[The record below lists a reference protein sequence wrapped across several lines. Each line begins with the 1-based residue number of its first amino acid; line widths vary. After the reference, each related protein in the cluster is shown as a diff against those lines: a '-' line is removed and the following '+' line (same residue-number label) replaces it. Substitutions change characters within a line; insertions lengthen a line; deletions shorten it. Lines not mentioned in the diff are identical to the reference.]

1 MELIYIPIGKTK
13 LSDNLPI
20 LKLIAAEWGLNLS
33 KSRDFKI
40 AARIMNNSIKYN

>member
-20 LKLIAAEWGLNLS
+20 LKLIAADWGLNLN
-33 KSRDFKI
+33 KPTEFKI
-40 AARIMNNSIKYN
+40 AVRIMENSIKYN